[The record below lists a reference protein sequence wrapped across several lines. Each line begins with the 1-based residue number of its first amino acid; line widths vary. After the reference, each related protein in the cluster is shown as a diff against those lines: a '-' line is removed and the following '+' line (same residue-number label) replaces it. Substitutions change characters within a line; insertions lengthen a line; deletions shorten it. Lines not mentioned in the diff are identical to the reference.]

1 MRRSAISERLSAIW
15 QQNGRSGGTG
25 MSSNRANEELTNT
38 LLGEIQIIPA
48 EKRTSLSFLR
58 TGIAVFVL
66 QLSVLSALIATSR
79 YYDFAGDKPLI
90 IPLLVLCAILVL
102 LGFYLVV
109 RAVIRI
115 LHYDLVIRKI
125 KEQHSVLR
133 EFLD

>member
-1 MRRSAISERLSAIW
+1 
-15 QQNGRSGGTG
+15 